1 MRKATN
7 EQRDTVMA
15 RKLIRVSKKMVF
27 TWAMLAG
34 LIILFAPQ
42 SMTNKF
48 QFAFSRI
55 FHWPLSIG
63 RNFTLLAR
71 TQDSPSDVV
80 PRFEYA
86 KLENHLSNLTKLLEQ
101 EHQKV
106 ERLSGLRSKFGL
118 VGAKLVCAD
127 VITAILEGP
136 RNELMLNRGQNDGLA
151 KGQYVLGINNI
162 IGVISEVTPKQAK
175 VKLVTDRTSSMESE
189 VTGLKTVLKGN
200 GGNCAKVPLMSLE
213 HKIKAG
219 DIVYACKK
227 PGLLEVP
234 IMIGK
239 VTMCKRDTQKPQL
252 LDITVEP
259 SCDVAGLTS
268 VDVITMNP

>member
-1 MRKATN
+1 
-7 EQRDTVMA
+7 MA
-15 RKLIRVSKKMVF
+15 RKLNKVSKKMVF
-27 TWAMLAG
+27 TWTMLAG
-34 LIILFAPQ
+34 LIFLFAPQ
-42 SMTNKF
+42 SMTSKF
-48 QFAFSRI
+48 QFAFARI
-55 FHWPLSIG
+55 FNWPLSIG

-80 PRFEYA
+80 PRFEYN

-118 VGAKLVCAD
+118 EGAKLVCAD

-136 RNELMLNRGQNDGLA
+136 RNELMLNRGQDDGLA
-151 KGQYVLGINNI
+151 KGQFVLGVNNV
-162 IGVISEVTPKQAK
+162 IGVISEITPKQAK
-175 VKLVTDRTSSMESE
+175 VKLFTDKTSSIEAD
-189 VTGLKTVLKGN
+189 VAGLKTVLKGN
-200 GGNCAKVPLMSLE
+200 GSNCAKVPLMSLE
-213 HKIKAG
+213 HRKDKIKTG
-219 DIVYACKK
+219 DVVYACKK

-239 VTMCKRDTQKPQL
+239 VTNCKRDDQKPML
-252 LDITVEP
+252 LDITVQP
-259 SCDVAGLTS
+259 SCDVAELTS

>member
-1 MRKATN
+1 MRRATN
-7 EQRDTVMA
+7 EQRNMIMA
-15 RKLIRVSKKMVF
+15 RKRIRVSKKMVF

-34 LIILFAPQ
+34 LIFVFAPQ

-55 FHWPLSIG
+55 FNWPLSIG

-71 TQDSPSDVV
+71 MQDSPSDVV
-80 PRFEYA
+80 PRFEYN

-118 VGAKLVCAD
+118 EGAKLVCAD

-136 RNELMLNRGQNDGLA
+136 RNELMLNRGQDDGLA
-151 KGQYVLGINNI
+151 KGQFVLGVNNV
-162 IGVISEVTPKQAK
+162 IGVISEVTPRQAK
-175 VKLVTDRTSSMESE
+175 VKLVTDRTSSIEAD
-189 VTGLKTVLKGN
+189 VAGLKTLLKGN
-200 GGNCAKVPLMSLE
+200 GSNCAKVPLMSLD

-219 DIVYACKK
+219 DIVYARKQ

-234 IMIGK
+234 IIIGK
-239 VTMCKRDTQKPQL
+239 VTRCKRDDQKPML

-259 SCDVAGLTS
+259 ACDVAGLTS

>member
-1 MRKATN
+1 MRRATN

-15 RKLIRVSKKMVF
+15 RKRIRISKKMVF

-34 LIILFAPQ
+34 LIFVFAPQ
-42 SMTNKF
+42 GMTNKF
-48 QFAFSRI
+48 QFAFARI

-80 PRFEYA
+80 PRFEYN

-118 VGAKLVCAD
+118 EGAKLVCAN
-127 VITAILEGP
+127 VITAILDGP
-136 RNELMLNRGQNDGLA
+136 RNELMLNRGQEDGLV
-151 KGQYVLGINNI
+151 KGQFVLGVNNV
-162 IGVISEVTPKQAK
+162 IGVISDVTPKQAK
-175 VKLVTDRTSSMESE
+175 VKLVTDRTSSIEAD
-189 VTGLKTVLKGN
+189 VAGLKTVLKGN
-200 GGNCAKVPLMSLE
+200 GSNCAKVPLMSLE

-234 IMIGK
+234 IIIGK
-239 VTMCKRDTQKPQL
+239 VTMCKRDDQKPML
-252 LDITVEP
+252 LDITVQP
-259 SCDVAGLTS
+259 ACDVAALTS

>member
-1 MRKATN
+1 
-7 EQRDTVMA
+7 
-15 RKLIRVSKKMVF
+15 
-27 TWAMLAG
+27 
-34 LIILFAPQ
+34 
-42 SMTNKF
+42 
-48 QFAFSRI
+48 
-55 FHWPLSIG
+55 
-63 RNFTLLAR
+63 
-71 TQDSPSDVV
+71 
-80 PRFEYA
+80 
-86 KLENHLSNLTKLLEQ
+86 
-101 EHQKV
+101 
-106 ERLSGLRSKFGL
+106 
-118 VGAKLVCAD
+118 
-127 VITAILEGP
+127 
-136 RNELMLNRGQNDGLA
+136 MLNRGQNDGLA

>member
-1 MRKATN
+1 
-7 EQRDTVMA
+7 MA
-15 RKLIRVSKKMVF
+15 RKLIRVSKKMIF

-34 LIILFAPQ
+34 LIFLFAPQ

-80 PRFEYA
+80 PRLEYA

-118 VGAKLVCAD
+118 VGAKLVLAD
-127 VITAILEGP
+127 VVTAILEGP
-136 RNELMLNRGQNDGLA
+136 RNELMLNRGQEDGLA
-151 KGQYVLGINNI
+151 KGQYVLGTNNI
-162 IGVISEVTPKQAK
+162 IGVISEVSAVQAK
-175 VKLVTDRTSSMESE
+175 VKLVTDRTSSIEAD
-189 VTGLKTVLKGN
+189 VAGLKTVLKGN

-213 HKIKAG
+213 HHKDKIKAG

-239 VTMCKRDTQKPQL
+239 VTVCKRDAQKPQL

-259 SCDVAGLTS
+259 SCNVAALTS